1 MNKYLK
7 YTLIFATVGVTGV
20 VGYFVYKKIKD
31 RKSRRNA
38 DLLLNQNNNTNTDTS
53 TNTDTKKTNTSTGS
67 KLGAMI
73 GGAISSVKVPF
84 TQAKTGNFFRSWVND
99 TFPNYAKQIDLD
111 KTGSYNNSY
120 IKSAWAKYGDKY
132 KLALSF
138 NLNKAGVPFP
148 LALDNAPDYVKN
160 KFW

>member
-7 YTLIFATVGVTGV
+7 YTLLFATVGVTGT

-31 RKSRRNA
+31 KKDRKKLALNNLSNA
-38 DLLLNQNNNTNTDTS
+38 SLQKGPNTF
-53 TNTDTKKTNTSTGS
+53 KKTNSSVGS
-67 KLGAMI
+67 KLGALV

-99 TFPNYAKQIDLD
+99 TYPNYAKEIDLD
-111 KTGSYNNSY
+111 RTGKYNNSY

-132 KLALSF
+132 KLKLSL
-138 NLNKAGVPFP
+138 NLNKAGVPYP
-148 LALDNAPDYVKN
+148 VKLENAPDYVKN